1 MKQKIEDSVP
11 QIADSVYIHE
21 RAVVI
26 GKVNLAKDV
35 SVWPNAVLRADIA
48 PINIGEGSNI
58 QDNACLHVDFDK
70 PVILGKNITVGHNA
84 VVHGAKVGD
93 NCLIGMGA
101 VVMESTIGDN
111 CIIAAG
117 ALLPA
122 GKNIQSGSLV
132 MGVPAKIVRKLTEEE
147 ISHIKENAEVY
158 KKLAAVFK
166 QKCKEF

>member
-1 MKQKIEDSVP
+1 M
-11 QIADSVYIHE
+11 
-21 RAVVI
+21 
-26 GKVNLAKDV
+26 
-35 SVWPNAVLRADIA
+35 
-48 PINIGEGSNI
+48 
-58 QDNACLHVDFDK
+58 DFDK

-122 GKNIQSGSLV
+122 GKNIESGSLV
-132 MGVPAKIVRKLTEEE
+132 MGVPA
-147 ISHIKENAEVY
+147 
-158 KKLAAVFK
+158 
-166 QKCKEF
+166 